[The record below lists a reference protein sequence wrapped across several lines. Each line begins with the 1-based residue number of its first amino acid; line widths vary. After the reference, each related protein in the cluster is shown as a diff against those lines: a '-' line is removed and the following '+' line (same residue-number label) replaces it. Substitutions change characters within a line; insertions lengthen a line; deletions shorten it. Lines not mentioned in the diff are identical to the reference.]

1 MLNLLFSYYIEIGVA
16 SKSFWDYS
24 FKIGDVILLLLLGF
38 SGYQGYLKGIIV
50 ELLSLFVLIFIVYWV
65 MTGTYL
71 GFSTLD
77 QNEYIGKFSKTTT
90 PFLTFLI
97 ITILLTLLMEF
108 LGNLGRR
115 FLRFTLFGSAD
126 SFIGAVFSII
136 KYCFVIG
143 LIMVL
148 CIDIGLFQ
156 EAEIREKS
164 LLMPLIMDVFAYIV
178 IVLDGIG
185 VEINQLLE
193 GIGNLLRRN

>member
-1 MLNLLFSYYIEIGVA
+1 MLNLLLEIAVA
-16 SKSFWDYS
+16 DKSFWDYS

-38 SGYQGYLKGIIV
+38 GAYQGYLKGIVV
-50 ELLSLFVLIFIVYWV
+50 ELLSLFLLVFIVYWV

-77 QNEYIGKFSKTTT
+77 QNDTVGKFSKTTT

-97 ITILLTLLMEF
+97 ITILLALLMEF
-108 LGNLGRR
+108 LSNLGKR

-126 SFIGAVFSII
+126 SFIGGIFSLI
-136 KYCFVIG
+136 KYCFIIG

-164 LLMPLIMDVFAYIV
+164 FFMPLVMDVFDYIV
-178 IVLDGIG
+178 RVLDGIG
-185 VEINQLLE
+185 VEIKPLLE
-193 GIGNLLRRN
+193 GIGNLLRRR

>member
-1 MLNLLFSYYIEIGVA
+1 MLNLLLHFFLEIGVA

-38 SGYQGYLKGIIV
+38 GAYQGYLKGIIV
-50 ELLSLFVLIFIVYWV
+50 ELLSLFLLIFIVYWV

-97 ITILLTLLMEF
+97 IAILLALLMEF

-126 SFIGAVFSII
+126 SFIGAIFSLV
-136 KYCFVIG
+136 KYCFIIG

-156 EAEIREKS
+156 EAELREKS
-164 LLMPLIMDVFAYIV
+164 LLMPLVMDVFPI
-178 IVLDGIG
+178 
-185 VEINQLLE
+185 
-193 GIGNLLRRN
+193 

>member
-1 MLNLLFSYYIEIGVA
+1 MLNLLLEIGA
-16 SKSFWDYS
+16 ADKSFWDYS

-38 SGYQGYLKGIIV
+38 GAYQGYLKGIIV
-50 ELLSLFVLIFIVYWV
+50 ELLSLFILIFIVYWV

-71 GFSTLD
+71 GFNSLQESD
-77 QNEYIGKFSKTTT
+77 VVGKFSKTTT

-97 ITILLTLLMEF
+97 VTILLALLMEF
-108 LGNLGRR
+108 LGNLGRK

-126 SFIGAVFSII
+126 SFIGAIFSLV

-143 LIMVL
+143 LVMVL

-164 LLMPLIMDVFAYIV
+164 LLMPLVMDVFSYIV
-178 IVLDGIG
+178 LVLDGIG
-185 VEINQLLE
+185 VEINDLLA
-193 GIGNLLRRN
+193 GISNLLRRY

>member
-1 MLNLLFSYYIEIGVA
+1 MLNLLLEISA
-16 SKSFWDYS
+16 ADKSFWDYS

-38 SGYQGYLKGIIV
+38 GAYQGYLKGIIV

-108 LGNLGRR
+108 LGNLGRK

-126 SFIGAVFSII
+126 SFIGAIFSLI
-136 KYCFVIG
+136 KYCFVVG

-164 LLMPLIMDVFAYIV
+164 LLMPLVMDVFAYIV
-178 IVLDGIG
+178 AVLSGIG
-185 VEINQLLE
+185 VEIDELLFGIKKLLE
-193 GIGNLLRRN
+193 R

>member
-1 MLNLLFSYYIEIGVA
+1 MLNLLLEIGVA
-16 SKSFWDYS
+16 EKSFWDYS

-38 SGYQGYLKGIIV
+38 GAYQGYIKGIIV
-50 ELLSLFVLIFIVYWV
+50 ELLSLFLLIFIIYWV

-71 GFSTLD
+71 GFSSIGERD
-77 QNEYIGKFSKTTT
+77 VIGKFSKTTT

-97 ITILLTLLMEF
+97 ITILLALLMEF
-108 LGNLGRR
+108 LGNLGRK

-126 SFIGAVFSII
+126 SFIGSIFSLV

-156 EAEIREKS
+156 ENEIREKS
-164 LLMPLIMDVFAYIV
+164 LLMPLVMDVFSYIV

-185 VEINQLLE
+185 VEINDLLK
-193 GIGNLLRRN
+193 GISDLLRRY

>member
-1 MLNLLFSYYIEIGVA
+1 MLNLLLEIGA
-16 SKSFWDYS
+16 ADKSFWDYS
-24 FKIGDVILLLLLGF
+24 FKIGDVVLLLLLGF
-38 SGYQGYLKGIIV
+38 GAYQGYLKGIIV
-50 ELLSLFVLIFIVYWV
+50 ELLSLFLLVFIVYWV

-71 GFSTLD
+71 GFSSLQEND
-77 QNEYIGKFSKTTT
+77 VIGKFSKTTT

-97 ITILLTLLMEF
+97 ITILLALLMEF
-108 LGNLGRR
+108 LGNLGRK

-126 SFIGAVFSII
+126 SFIGAIFSLI

-164 LLMPLIMDVFAYIV
+164 LLMPLVMDVFSYIV

-185 VEINQLLE
+185 VEIKPLLD
-193 GIGNLLRRN
+193 GINNLLRRY

>member
-1 MLNLLFSYYIEIGVA
+1 MLNLLLEIGA
-16 SKSFWDYS
+16 ADKSFWDYS

-38 SGYQGYLKGIIV
+38 GAYQGYLKGIIV
-50 ELLSLFVLIFIVYWV
+50 ELLSLFILIFIVYWV

-71 GFSTLD
+71 GFNSLQESD
-77 QNEYIGKFSKTTT
+77 VVGKFSKTTT

-97 ITILLTLLMEF
+97 ITILLALLMEF
-108 LGNLGRR
+108 LGNLGRK

-126 SFIGAVFSII
+126 SFIGAIFSLV

-143 LIMVL
+143 LVMVL

-164 LLMPLIMDVFAYIV
+164 LLMPLVMDVFSYIV
-178 IVLDGIG
+178 LVLDGIG
-185 VEINQLLE
+185 VEINDLLA
-193 GIGNLLRRN
+193 GISNLLRRY